1 MFHVLCPNLVLV
13 PARVEVAAASASL
26 VTATFVQNK
35 QEHVVAYEL
44 SEVFEFPA
52 CHVQLFAP
60 CDATTPCSIPL
71 PSPFNHTLKLGTTL
85 LFCFEARD
93 HSFHRENHIEPVDF
107 VSLWNTLCSKAVT
120 WQHHRPKKN
129 TDALQKLGMPA
140 KLGEF
145 LREQVLATGAELPEA
160 LDVDEED
167 LVAEDETES
176 TLSSTAESDDSSP
189 GEEEYFSDDVLDEED
204 LEEEEEEE
212 EDVEPEEIEDP
223 DEED

>member
-13 PARVEVAAASASL
+13 PAKVEAPVAASS

-44 SEVFEFPA
+44 SEEFEFPA
-52 CHVQLFAP
+52 CHVKLFVP
-60 CDATTPCSIPL
+60 CDATTPCLIPL

-85 LFCFEARD
+85 LFCYEARD
-93 HSFHRENHIEPVDF
+93 QVFHRDHRTEPPDF
-107 VSLWNTLCSKAVT
+107 ASLWNTLCNKAVT

-145 LREQVLATGAELPEA
+145 LREQVLETGAELPEA
-160 LDVDEED
+160 LDGDEED

-176 TLSSTAESDDSSP
+176 TLSSTADSDSSH